1 MAPLVIHFVI
11 PAQAGIQ
18 FTWFMST
25 TTAPAFENSR
35 AAPPRRALRLFDH
48 VLAALPTVWLTLF
61 FLAPLAFTVVYSFGH
76 ADFAGVTLG
85 FTLDNYRQAL
95 TGFYLQAF
103 LRTLQFAATG
113 CVLCLA
119 VAYPAA
125 YFIARHAGH
134 LRNLALGLVLVPYF
148 TSFLIRVMSWQILL
162 SRGGAAEA
170 VLNTLHLHAGPLDV
184 MDTQTAVFIGMVYA
198 YLPIA
203 IVPIYL
209 VLLRIPTRLVEASRD
224 LGAAPW
230 QTFLNVT
237 LPLSRP
243 GIATAALLTG
253 VPMLGELVIPTLLGG
268 GRGVLM
274 GQAISSQYLDSQ
286 NYALGSAMAVL
297 VLIAVAL
304 IVALLARLTRGFAE
318 IAA

>member
-1 MAPLVIHFVI
+1 
-11 PAQAGIQ
+11 
-18 FTWFMST
+18 MST
-25 TTAPAFENSR
+25 TIAPVLDSSR
-35 AAPPRRALRLFDH
+35 AASRPRRVIRLADH
-48 VLAALPTVWLTLF
+48 ALAALPTIWLTLF
-61 FLAPLAFTVVYSFGH
+61 FLAPLAFTVVFSFGH
-76 ADFAGVTLG
+76 AEFGNVTLG

-95 TGFYLQAF
+95 SGFYLQAF
-103 LRTLQFAATG
+103 LRTLQFAVTG
-113 CVLCLA
+113 CVLCLV

-125 YFIARHAGH
+125 YFIARHAGRF
-134 LRNLALGLVLVPYF
+134 RNLALGLVLVPYF

-162 SRGGAAEA
+162 ARGGAVEA
-170 VLNTLHLHAGPLDV
+170 ILNALHLHAGPLDV

-203 IVPIYL
+203 IVPLYL
-209 VLLRIPTRLVEASRD
+209 VLIRIPPKLVEASRD

-297 VLIAVAL
+297 VLIAVAV